1 MTKASLL
8 VERLRRAVGTLVGLL
23 LLLIAVLWMVAI
35 LNHLVAWRSPSRV
48 LVALASFAL
57 AGGMAAALPRLGRKV
72 SLWVQGTRAP
82 QGAIVLVALM
92 FLLRLGLAFALQT
105 AQISD
110 YGDYRHEAHDL
121 VQGKGY
127 YYPWGGYAARPPGYP
142 FLLAGAYLVSG
153 EREWG
158 AMVTDALAGTVLAT
172 AGGVLVWQL
181 AGPVAGLITLG
192 ILGFLPVN
200 LAYTWVS
207 TSEAPFGA
215 CLFAGLALVFYG
227 QRTRQSGP
235 WLLFASGLLVGYA
248 CLIRPPGLVP
258 AMLCTLYLV
267 AKAVL
272 VKPKTLLGVVFV
284 AGCATAILPW
294 TVRNYLVLHRFVLI
308 STNGGRVFYATNV
321 VTDPQKGGAYMP
333 ETYRCLDTLVP
344 NEADR
349 DKVGFRRGARYIGT
363 HAGIFVRSLPH
374 RFAGMFE
381 QHDWIAGYA
390 FEHALRKAPEAAA
403 KMCLALCN
411 LGYWFIPLFV
421 IVSGRATLRMLRAS
435 GMVLLIGASYVTWV
449 LMSLFFEA
457 FQRAQYPYFLMPLM
471 LTLAVTL
478 SEGARPSQPLSG
490 ARVQTGA

>member
-1 MTKASLL
+1 MTKAKLF
-8 VERLRRAVGTLVGLL
+8 VERLRRVVGTLVGLL
-23 LLLIAVLWMVAI
+23 LLLVAFLWMVAI
-35 LNHLVAWRSPSRV
+35 VNHLVAWQSPSRV
-48 LVALASFAL
+48 LVALLSFAL
-57 AGGMAAALPRLGRKV
+57 AGGMAVVLPRLGREM
-72 SLWVQGTRAP
+72 SLRLQDTRAL
-82 QGAIVLVALM
+82 QVAIVLVVLM

-110 YGDYRHEAHDL
+110 YGDYRHEARDL

-142 FLLAGAYLVSG
+142 FLLATAYLVSG

-215 CLFAGLALVFYG
+215 CLFAGLALAFLG
-227 QRTRQSGP
+227 QRVRRGGL
-235 WLLFASGLLVGYA
+235 WLLFVSGLVVGYS
-248 CLIRPPGLVP
+248 CLVRPPGLIP
-258 AMLCTLYLV
+258 AVLCFLYLV
-267 AKAVL
+267 SKAVL
-272 VKPKTLLGVVFV
+272 VKPKMLLAVLFVV
-284 AGCATAILPW
+284 GCSTAILPW
-294 TVRNYLVLHRFVLI
+294 TVRNYRVLQHFVLI

-349 DKVGFRRGARYIGT
+349 DRIGFRWGARYIVSHPAT
-363 HAGIFVRSLPH
+363 FLQSLPH
-374 RFAGMFE
+374 RFAGMFD
-381 QHDWIAGYA
+381 QHDWAASYA
-390 FEHALRKAPEAAA
+390 FEQASRKAPEAVARV
-403 KMCLALCN
+403 CVALSN
-411 LGYWFIPLFV
+411 LGYWFIPLFA
-421 IVSGRATLRMLRAS
+421 IISGRATLRMLRAS
-435 GMVLLIGASYVTWV
+435 GMALLIGASYVTWV

-471 LTLAVTL
+471 LTLAATL